1 MIHPIIQA
9 QAVSLSD
16 QELIWRARLRS
27 GEVIWEQPGV
37 SSDHL
42 PVEQVVG
49 IDYVPCA
56 RKELPTIETHIDLG
70 RDERFVRYWT
80 TLWTPKGRGTQRLY
94 VAGVERRGRHALLC
108 YYPAFNKVTFAAQRP
123 FQPFWTPEPFR
134 QLPSAAIIVGGPG
147 TPQCGWHHEGFG
159 GLAVALPDNRLS
171 FRAIYG

>member
-1 MIHPIIQA
+1 MIHSITQA
-9 QAVSLSD
+9 QALGFSTHEFV
-16 QELIWRARLRS
+16 WRARLRS

-42 PVEQVVG
+42 PADQVVG
-49 IDYVPCA
+49 IDYVPCTI
-56 RKELPTIETHIDLG
+56 KDLPTIETHIDLG

-80 TLWTPKGRGTQRLY
+80 TIWTPRSRRPQRLY

-108 YYPAFNKVTFAAQRP
+108 YYPMFRSVIFATTRP

-134 QLPSAAIIVGGPG
+134 LLPTDAIVVGGPG

-159 GLAVALPDNRLS
+159 GMADALPNRLS